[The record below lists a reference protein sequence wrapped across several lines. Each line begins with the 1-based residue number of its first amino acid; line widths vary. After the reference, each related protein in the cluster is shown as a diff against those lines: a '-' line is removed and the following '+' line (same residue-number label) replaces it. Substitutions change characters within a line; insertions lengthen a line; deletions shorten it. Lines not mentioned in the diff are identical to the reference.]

1 MNTVIY
7 SLLLDMS
14 GSMHKADG
22 NPAAPPFN
30 PVGPKA
36 YCNQQRGLVREKINL
51 QFIEKCDRQR
61 PNRPLGF
68 PTMESISINTQNDL
82 LSTASTLMRL
92 GDLSNGRPDFGIG
105 ELVDEF
111 ASLATY
117 TPPLTPASTSSS
129 SDVPNENSIGI
140 TSISSDSSA
149 STDSFPK
156 TFAAPLL
163 NSLGDPLP
171 PALSNNVFSNGSTN
185 FVGVVELSS
194 SPPAPLLSSNEG
206 NHLNLASGCG
216 SFTVTEPPVANT
228 NDDSAATDSSAN
240 PPRARRRNQMC
251 RFCYERYVHMCL
263 DSRQPV
269 PATFDRGM
277 WHGHNMKERGMVT
290 CPHLWAVTCS
300 HCGATKQYAHTDN
313 FCPLKRRSQGFCR
326 STTPNNQ

>member
-1 MNTVIY
+1 MN
-7 SLLLDMS
+7 LAS
-14 GSMHKADG
+14 GHRTHI
-22 NPAAPPFN
+22 APQNFTEI
-30 PVGPKA
+30 
-36 YCNQQRGLVREKINL
+36 QRIK
-51 QFIEKCDRQR
+51 
-61 PNRPLGF
+61 
-68 PTMESISINTQNDL
+68 NDL